1 MPLNV
6 MATVEP
12 QTVMGCTTTPDWEVV
27 EFAVDSGAS
36 ETVVSEAMVASVAT
50 KPSLASSRGVSYEV
64 ANGEVI
70 PNLGETDILGYTD
83 QEGFAKVIKAQVC
96 DVSKPLLSVHRLVQA
111 GHTVVFSPEASY
123 IHDGSTNQV
132 TWLRE
137 SGGMFMTKMWVPRK
151 PESVGF

>member
-12 QTVMGCTTTPDWEVV
+12 QNVMGCTTTPDWEVV

-70 PNLGETDILGYTD
+70 PNLGEKDILGYTD

-111 GHTVVFSPEASY
+111 GHTVVFSPEGAY
-123 IHDGSTNQV
+123 VQNQAQDQV
-132 TWLRE
+132 MWLNE
-137 SGGMFMTKMWVPRK
+137 KGGMYTMKIWVPRN
-151 PESVGF
+151 PPAAGF